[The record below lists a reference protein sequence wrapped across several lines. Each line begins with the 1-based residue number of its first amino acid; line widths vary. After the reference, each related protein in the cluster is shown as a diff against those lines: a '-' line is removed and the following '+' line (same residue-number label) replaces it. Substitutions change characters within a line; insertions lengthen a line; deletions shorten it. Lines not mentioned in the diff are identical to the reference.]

1 MKGKLRIAAKADK
14 TYTISK
20 APYSQGLDPA
30 NILRQGY
37 SRKEVADYLRD
48 KREWVAEYDD
58 RFFTKVKPGV
68 YEQVEESNPFSD
80 GLLFITEEKEP
91 SDYGVSEEYF
101 EDGE

>member
-30 NILRQGY
+30 NILQQGY
-37 SRKEVADYLRD
+37 SRTEVADYLRG
-48 KREWVAEYDD
+48 KREWCEEYDD

-68 YEQVEESNPFSD
+68 YEQIDESSPYSD
-80 GLLFITEEKEP
+80 GLIFISEEPEP
-91 SDYGVSEEYF
+91 SEYDVPEEYF
-101 EDGE
+101 DE